1 MKTAEEMMVDWLESE
16 HAKNGKVELKVE
28 QFFKIYNW
36 FQEVEMAMERQ
47 DTMTRAKRVDN
58 NHKEIV
64 QGLRDCGFLVKDT
77 SAYGN
82 GFVDCIVAG
91 GGRVVMLEIK
101 NGNAKLT
108 EAEKEFHGMFHG
120 LGVYIVRTVEQAL
133 EVMRKESI

>member
-1 MKTAEEMMVDWLESE
+1 MKTAEEMMVEWLESE
-16 HAKNGKVELKVE
+16 HAKNGKVELKVK

-36 FQEVEMAMERQ
+36 FQDVQMEIERQ

-77 SAYGN
+77 SAYGK
-82 GFVDCIVAG
+82 GFPDCIVAG

-108 EAEKEFHGMFHG
+108 DAEKEFHHDFAG
-120 LGVYIVRTVEQAL
+120 LGVYVVRSLREAIIIM
-133 EVMRKESI
+133 ERERI